1 LKVAAAVK
9 SVDAMVGEL
18 VKVLKE
24 KQLEDKV
31 NVILTRYVG
40 FKVREP
46 NSSY

>member
-1 LKVAAAVK
+1 MKVAAAVK

-24 KQLEDKV
+24 KQLDDKV
-31 NVILTRYVG
+31 NLILTRYVG
-40 FKVREP
+40 FEVREP